1 MPPRRWTI
9 KALIDVTADYLRQK
23 GIDSPR
29 LDAELLLSHLLRC
42 RRLDL
47 YLRFDQPLS
56 EEELSGYRSLVRR
69 RADREPLQYIRG
81 RQEFWSL
88 DFEVGTGVLIPRP
101 ETELLVE
108 TALALHRE
116 GDIPGGVAP
125 RILDLGTGSG
135 ILAVCMA
142 GEIEAARVW
151 ASDVSM
157 EALTRARRN
166 ARSQGLDERIS
177 WVQGDLFGP
186 FRASDQSRF
195 DLILSN
201 PPYVPEEEL
210 QRLAPE
216 VRDHEPRQALDG
228 GPGGTGV
235 VRRILR
241 EAPAFLSR
249 GGRLLVELDPRQ
261 GEEVLKTAEDVGAY
275 DRVETIPDHSHRV
288 RAVSARVEH
297 PGCGPAP
304 PPPADSV

>member
-1 MPPRRWTI
+1 MPPRSWTI
-9 KALIDVTADYLRQK
+9 KALIDVTADYLREK

-29 LDAELLLSHLLRC
+29 LDAELLLSHLLGC

-56 EEELSGYRSLVRR
+56 EDEISGYRSLVRR
-69 RADREPLQYIRG
+69 RAGREPLQYICG

-88 DFEVGTGVLIPRP
+88 DFEVGPGVLIPRP

-116 GDIPGGVAP
+116 GGLPGGDAP

-142 GEIEAARVW
+142 GEIETARVW

-157 EALTRARRN
+157 EALARARRN
-166 ARSQGLDERIS
+166 ARSHGLDERIS
-177 WVQGDLFGP
+177 WVQGDLFAP
-186 FRASDQSRF
+186 FRPSEAGRF
-195 DLILSN
+195 DLILAN

-210 QRLAPE
+210 QALAPE

-228 GPGGTGV
+228 GPGGMEA
-235 VRRILR
+235 VRRILG
-241 EAPAFLSR
+241 EAPVFLSR
-249 GGRLLVELDPRQ
+249 GGWLLVELDPRQ
-261 GEEVLKTAEDVGAY
+261 AEEALKTAEDAGAY
-275 DRVETIPDHSHRV
+275 DRVEAIRDHTRRF
-288 RAVSARVEH
+288 RAVSARVEDPGRGSSTRKMH
-297 PGCGPAP
+297 P
-304 PPPADSV
+304 